1 MLILDSLL
9 IGGLRFVLD
18 KVVTA
23 VEAEMDD
30 EKTLKEE
37 LLAAQMRLELGEI
50 SDQEFSEIE
59 TDILARLREI
69 RDREREGTGGAVS
82 LGPGSFGVDITFEGG
97 DAADGD
103 ETFGRR

>member
-1 MLILDSLL
+1 MIILDSLL

-50 SDQEFSEIE
+50 SDEDFTE
-59 TDILARLREI
+59 TEATILARLREI
-69 RDREREGTGGAVS
+69 RDRQREDGGTGGAVS
-82 LGPGSFGVDITFEGG
+82 LGAGTFGVDVTFDGG
-97 DAADGD
+97 DRED
-103 ETFGRR
+103 